1 MTMLRGYYFDG
12 RSSVRRT
19 VSLVRRGDGIHL
31 QGEGVDLRYPLTSV
45 RMAPQVGAVRRLL
58 RFSDGAQC
66 EVIGDADLDR
76 LLERDGSGSFQ
87 RLLHSWERNLFLVIL
102 SLLLTVATI
111 AAFVKF
117 GIPSLARRVA
127 FAVPPVTEASLGKE
141 TLAMLDKLV
150 MKPSELPAARQR
162 EVEAL
167 FGRMRSDLPGGR
179 EYRLE
184 FRASDRI
191 GANAFA
197 LPSGII
203 VVTDG
208 LIRLAK
214 SDDEIAGVLAHEAGH
229 VRYRHAL
236 RHVLQNSGTGLL
248 VAAVTGDILSIT
260 SLSAT
265 LPTALI
271 DAKYSRDF
279 EREADDAAVAYLKRR
294 QIPPKVYAGMLE
306 RLQAEHDKKS
316 GNRDRKGGGV
326 GDFFSSHPVTGERIR
341 RVMGK

>member
-1 MTMLRGYYFDG
+1 MSQVRGYYFDG

-19 VSLVRRGDGIHL
+19 VSLVREGEELHLHGDD
-31 QGEGVDLRYPLTSV
+31 VDRRYPLTGIRV
-45 RMAPQVGAVRRLL
+45 APPVGGVRRLL
-58 RFSDGAQC
+58 HFPDGTLC
-66 EVIGDADLDR
+66 EVISDAPVDE
-76 LLERDGSGSFQ
+76 LLEREGTGPFQ
-87 RLLHSWERNLFLVIL
+87 RLLHRWERNLFLVVL
-102 SLLLTVATI
+102 SLIITVAVL
-111 AAFVKF
+111 AAFIKY
-117 GIPSLARRVA
+117 GIPSLAKRVA
-127 FAVPPVTEASLGKE
+127 LAVPPATERTLGKE

-150 MKPSELPAARQR
+150 MKPSELPADRRQA
-162 EVEAL
+162 VGAL
-167 FGRMRSDLPGGR
+167 FRRMQPDLPGGR

-184 FRASDRI
+184 FRASDRL

-208 LIRLAK
+208 MVRLAK
-214 SDDEIAGVLAHEAGH
+214 NDDEIAAVLAHEAGH

-248 VAAVTGDILSIT
+248 IAAITGDILSIT

-279 EREADDAAVAYLKRR
+279 EREADDAAIAFLKLRHIR
-294 QIPPKVYAGMLE
+294 PKVYADMLA
-306 RLQAEHDKKS
+306 RLQAEHDRRNNGKEQE
-316 GNRDRKGGGV
+316 GGRLN
-326 GDFFSSHPVTGERIR
+326 DFFSSHPVTGERIR
-341 RVMGK
+341 RVMGE

>member
-1 MTMLRGYYFDG
+1 MSMLSGYYFDG

-19 VSLVRRGDGIHL
+19 VSLVREGEELHLRGD
-31 QGEGVDLRYPLTSV
+31 GVDLRYPLSGV

-58 RFSDGAQC
+58 RFPDGTQC
-66 EVIGDADLDR
+66 EVIGDAPIDCLPDP
-76 LLERDGSGSFQ
+76 EGAGSFQ
-87 RLLHSWERNLFLVIL
+87 RLLHKWERNLFLVIL
-102 SLLLTVATI
+102 SLVVTVAVL
-111 AAFVKF
+111 AVFVKY
-117 GIPSLARRVA
+117 GIPSLAKRVA
-127 FAVPPVTEASLGKE
+127 FAVPPATERALGKE
-141 TLAMLDKLV
+141 ALAMLDKLV
-150 MKPSELPAARQR
+150 MKPSELPVARRR
-162 EVEAL
+162 EVDTL
-167 FGRMRSDLPGGR
+167 FSRMRSDLPGGR

-184 FRASDRI
+184 FRASDQI

-208 LIRLAK
+208 LINMAK
-214 SDDEIAGVLAHEAGH
+214 SDEEIAGVLAHEAGH
-229 VRYRHAL
+229 IRYRHVL

-248 VAAVTGDILSIT
+248 IAAITGDILSIT

-279 EREADDAAVAYLKRR
+279 EREADDAAVAYLKLR
-294 QIPPKVYAGMLE
+294 QIPPKVYARMLE
-306 RLQAEHDKKS
+306 RLQGEHDKRTGGGK
-316 GNRDRKGGGV
+316 RKGGGV
-326 GDFFSSHPVTGERIR
+326 SDFFSSHPVTGERVR